1 VPVPDKSE
9 LRAFLHLDAWEET
22 KRSDH
27 HRYRKQLVGGEILRT
42 KVSFG
47 RGPAFNDAGLWRHV
61 CKDQLGLASEEAF
74 WETLRTRTPPSR
86 GPAAPAAGPTGP
98 TKPAWLYEFLVHVA
112 HMDAD
117 EALALSPEEAMKI
130 YMGRIQR

>member
-1 VPVPDKSE
+1 MPVPDKSE
-9 LRAFLHLDAWEET
+9 LRAFLHADAWEET

-27 HRYRKQLVGGEILRT
+27 YRYRKQLAGGEILRT

-61 CKDQLGLASEEAF
+61 WKDQLGLASEEAF
-74 WETLRTRTPPSR
+74 WETLRTRSPPSR
-86 GPAAPAAGPTGP
+86 GPAASTASPTGP
-98 TKPAWLYEFLVHVA
+98 TKPAWLYEFLVYVT

-117 EALALSPEEAMKI
+117 EVLALSPEEAMRI
-130 YMGRIQR
+130 YMGRIQQ